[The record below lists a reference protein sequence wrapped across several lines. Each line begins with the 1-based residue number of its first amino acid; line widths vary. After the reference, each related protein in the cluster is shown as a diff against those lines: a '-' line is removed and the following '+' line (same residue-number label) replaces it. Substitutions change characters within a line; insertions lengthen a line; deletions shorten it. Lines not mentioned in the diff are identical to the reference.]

1 MELASMMVSVAKQ
14 FGESKGWTWT
24 LFVLSSCGIG
34 LAGMATIIDLNG
46 TANKMPII
54 VGVVIIGLFVLSYFA
69 LTLHSVRVRSNERD
83 GI

>member
-1 MELASMMVSVAKQ
+1 MMGSVAKQ

-46 TANKMPII
+46 TANNVPII
-54 VGVVIIGLFVLSYFA
+54 VGAVIIGLFVLGFLA
-69 LTLHSVRVRSNERD
+69 LTLHSVRVRSAE
-83 GI
+83 